1 MIKHNNEINN
11 NFIEKMVSIM
21 INFVSSDEYV
31 NELIYALY
39 QKSLGRKANINK
51 EFKNK
56 KPNYITD
63 VDMFLYGYSIILY
76 EYNTSNDDYMMIIR
90 ELYYRLNDIVYNEIH
105 KEKDKEMICV
115 RVWIKYSCSFFIER
129 SDALCW
135 NYSNNYVAFFIYK
148 FDLE

>member
-1 MIKHNNEINN
+1 MIKQNNEINN

-31 NELIYALY
+31 NELICALY

-115 RVWIKYSCSFFIER
+115 RV
-129 SDALCW
+129 
-135 NYSNNYVAFFIYK
+135 
-148 FDLE
+148 